1 MKLIVAYQKK
11 DNGIGIDNKIP
22 WHLTEDLIHFKRKT
36 SKIANIGETGEGVG
50 HTKNTVIMGRKTW
63 DSIPSQ
69 FKPLK
74 NRINYVVSRDTT
86 PEFKQQI
93 ENHKDTYII
102 NDLDNCL
109 TSFTDEWSSCLPH
122 IWIIGGETIYKQAFP
137 YATEIHVTEIYTEK
151 SQEYECTVFF
161 PEIDMDSFKITDVT
175 PIQKAEKSPQSK
187 KALYYRFVTYKRG
200 VAFRETNPIWKSSE
214 HQYLDTLTE
223 ILEHGQETTD
233 RTGVGTLS
241 VFGKQ
246 FKYDLA
252 DGFPALTTKRI
263 FLRGVFEELMM
274 YLRGETDNT
283 ILQEKK
289 IHIWDGNTSREFLD
303 NRGLQHY
310 PEGDM
315 GETYGYNYR
324 NFGGEYDNCKVGISK
339 KDGFDQLAYIIDLIK
354 NDPHSRRIIIN
365 LWNPN
370 TLHKAALPSCLCQYQ
385 FYVDTK
391 KSTLNLQ
398 IYIRSSDF
406 FLANNWNTC
415 TGAFFVN
422 MLCNLEGIN
431 LTPGILTVVTGDT
444 HLYNTHLDGVRE
456 NINRKP
462 RPYPILE
469 IKEKKSQIEDFTWE
483 DMNIIGYFPMKNIK
497 ADMAV

>member
-1 MKLIVAYQKK
+1 MKLIVAYQRK

-22 WHLTEDLIHFKRKT
+22 WHLAEDLIHFKRKT
-36 SKIANIGETGEGVG
+36 SKIYETCVNNKSPSRNIV
-50 HTKNTVIMGRKTW
+50 VMGRKTW

-74 NRINYVVSRDTT
+74 NRVNYVVSRDTT
-86 PEFKQQI
+86 PEFKQQL
-93 ENHKDTYII
+93 EKNKETYLI
-102 NDLDNCL
+102 NDLDKFL
-109 TSFTDEWSSCLPH
+109 SS
-122 IWIIGGETIYKQAFP
+122 IEDKSGSNMSNVWIIGGETIYKQSLP

-161 PEIDMDSFKITDVT
+161 PEIDMTKFKITDVT
-175 PIQKAEKSPQSK
+175 PIKKAEQSRQSD

-200 VAFRETNPIWKSSE
+200 GVDFGETNPIWRSSE

-223 ILEHGQETTD
+223 ILNHGQETTD

-283 ILQEKK
+283 ILQEKN

-303 NRGLQHY
+303 KRGLQHY

-324 NFGGEYDNCKVGISK
+324 NFGGEYDDCKVGISK
-339 KDGFDQLAYIIDLIK
+339 KDGFDQLAYVIDLIK

-391 KSTLNLQ
+391 RNTLNLQ

-415 TGAFFVN
+415 TGTFVTY
-422 MLCNLEGIN
+422 MLCNLEGIA

-469 IKEKKSQIEDFTWE
+469 IKEKKTQIEDFTWE